1 MSKRPRRNHAPAF
14 KAKVALESLK
24 GEQTLVELAERYQV
38 HPNQITEWKKQ
49 LLEHAPDIFSKDN
62 RKPEEGPN
70 VKDLHA
76 KIGQL
81 SMENDFLGRRARSH
95 RRCER
100 KAMIDKDDKLPVT
113 RQCALLDLSRS
124 GVYYTPAP
132 TSAKDMGFMRQID
145 EIHLAY
151 PFYGSRKIRNELWSR
166 GYEMGRDKVRR
177 LMCRMG
183 VEALY
188 VKPRLSL
195 AHPAHVKYP
204 YLLRG
209 LEITRANH
217 VWAADITYLP
227 MAKGFCY
234 LVAIMD
240 WASRMVLSWRLSNT
254 LDSSF
259 CVDALEEAIA
269 KYGCPEIFNT
279 DQGSQFT
286 AEVFTDTLRARSIA
300 ISMDGK
306 GRWMDNVFIERL
318 WKSVKYED
326 IYLKAYGSMA
336 EVKKGLATYFM
347 FYNEK
352 RWHQNFDKKTPAMVY
367 CNTLPQRQVAA

>member
-14 KAKVALESLK
+14 KAKVALDALK
-24 GEQTLVELAERYQV
+24 GDQTIVELSQRYQV
-38 HPNQITEWKKQ
+38 HPNQITDWKKQ
-49 LLEHAPDIFSKDN
+49 LLEHAADIFGKD
-62 RKPEEGPN
+62 KKTDPSSIIKE
-70 VKDLHA
+70 LHA

-81 SMENDFLGRRARSH
+81 SMENDFLFRGARSN
-95 RRCER
+95 RRHER
-100 KAMIDKDDKLPVT
+100 KTMIDRKDPLPIT
-113 RQCALLDLSRS
+113 RQCSLLDLSRS
-124 GVYYTPAP
+124 GFYYAP
-132 TSAKDMGFMRQID
+132 SPLSAKDLELMRQID
-145 EIHLAY
+145 EIHLAF
-151 PFYGSRKIRNELWSR
+151 PFYGSRKIRDELWAR
-166 GYEMGRDKVRR
+166 KHNVGRDRVRR
-177 LMCRMG
+177 LMRRMG
-183 VEALY
+183 IEALY

-195 AHPAHVKYP
+195 PHPEHVKYP

-209 LEITRANH
+209 LEIKRANQ
-217 VWAADITYLP
+217 VWATDITYIP

-254 LDSSF
+254 LDSAF

-286 AEVFTDTLRARSIA
+286 AETFTYALKSRGIT

-318 WKSVKYED
+318 WRSVKYED
-326 IYLKAYGSMA
+326 IYLKAYNSMA
-336 EVKKGLATYFM
+336 ETKRGLAAYFT

-352 RWHQNFDKKTPAMVY
+352 RWHQNFDRKTPAMVY
-367 CNTLPQRQVAA
+367 FDSLPQKQAAA